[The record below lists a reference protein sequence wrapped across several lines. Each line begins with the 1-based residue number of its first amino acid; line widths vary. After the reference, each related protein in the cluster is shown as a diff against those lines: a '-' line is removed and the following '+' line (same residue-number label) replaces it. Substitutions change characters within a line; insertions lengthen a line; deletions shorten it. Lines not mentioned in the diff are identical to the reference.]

1 MAETALILMAVGAAA
16 SAGTTAYSVYSQ
28 SQAAADAAKAQAD
41 AADKAYQQ
49 MLFEPGQAQG
59 ADIRAQMQPSS
70 IFAAQPVSLLA
81 QAPKSNYSR
90 RMLLGG

>member
-1 MAETALILMAVGAAA
+1 MAETALILMGVGALA
-16 SAGTTAYSVYSQ
+16 SAGTSAYSVYSQ

-41 AADKAYQQ
+41 AAEKAAQQ
-49 MLFEPGQAQG
+49 LAFEPGTPVG
-59 ADIRAQMQPSS
+59 SDIRAQVAPSS

-81 QAPKSNYSR
+81 QTSKSNYSR